1 MSILHLGWVIPTADK
16 MFLLTFKDI
25 EMISLGIKIQQS
37 LENIQPGLRDGFDP
51 SG

>member
-1 MSILHLGWVIPTADK
+1 

-25 EMISLGIKIQQS
+25 EMISLGIKIRQS
-37 LENIQPGLRDGFDP
+37 LESTQPGLRDFDP